1 MDKVI
6 ETKEKEFFRPLPKE
20 QRKNILLLCDDIRMS
35 SGVATMAKEIVTG
48 TAHHFNWY
56 NVGAAIKHPDQGK
69 IFDMSQA
76 VNKEIGIE
84 DADVKLQP
92 NSGYGDPQLIRR
104 LLKDRKF
111 DGIFIFTDPRYWTWL
126 FELEREIRTK
136 IPIFYLSIWDDLPA
150 PMYNKDYYES
160 CDVMMCISK
169 QTENIVRMVVG
180 KDNPEVNIVNFNSES
195 SKA

>member
-76 VNKEIGIE
+76 VSREIGIE

-111 DGIFIFTDPRYWTWL
+111 DGIFIFTDPRYWIWL

-169 QTENIVRMVVG
+169 QTENIVKMVVG
-180 KDNPEVNIVNFNSES
+180 KDNPEINLVEFNSEN
-195 SKA
+195 SKN